1 MSLKSCRLTWHNRS
15 TPGTESLDWGIDCLK
30 FEICATPVKEV
41 EYLRSLASPGSEL
54 IVVPDA
60 THEAL
65 TYYFSELA
73 PAVLSWLAED
83 IGTTCIKHAPGC
95 NRK

>member
-1 MSLKSCRLTWHNRS
+1 
-15 TPGTESLDWGIDCLK
+15 LK

>member
-1 MSLKSCRLTWHNRS
+1 MCPDASSDNQFNTKSV
-15 TPGTESLDWGIDCLK
+15 TEILQTDMAQPQHTRNGVLGLGNWL
-30 FEICATPVKEV
+30 FEIRNLCYAGEGSGI
-41 EYLRSLASPGSEL
+41 LRSLASPGSEL

-73 PAVLSWLAED
+73 PAVLLWLAVA
-83 IGTTCIKHAPGC
+83 G
-95 NRK
+95 

>member
-1 MSLKSCRLTWHNRS
+1 MAGGEDR
-15 TPGTESLDWGIDCLK
+15 I
-30 FEICATPVKEV
+30 TPVKEV
-41 EYLRSLASPGSEL
+41 ESLRSLASPRSEL

-73 PAVLSWLAED
+73 PAVLL
-83 IGTTCIKHAPGC
+83 
-95 NRK
+95 